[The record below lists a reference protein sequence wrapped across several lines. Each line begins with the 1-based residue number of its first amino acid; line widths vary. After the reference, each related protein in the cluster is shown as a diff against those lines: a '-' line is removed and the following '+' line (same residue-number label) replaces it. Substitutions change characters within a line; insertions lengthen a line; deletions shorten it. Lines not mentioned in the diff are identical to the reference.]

1 MNPVGAIFSS
11 LIVSFLVAGF
21 SAELFGTTQENE
33 PWVFVSCFIVMML
46 INMFA
51 LVFEPLKSNKD
62 EIKRIE
68 KERKK
73 LIDSL

>member
-11 LIVSFLVAGF
+11 LIVSFLVTCF
-21 SAELFGTTQENE
+21 SAELFATAQEDE
-33 PWVFVSCFIVMML
+33 PWVFASCFIVMML
-46 INMFA
+46 INLFG
-51 LVFEPLKSNKD
+51 LVLEPLKSNKD